1 MVKKLSLTVS
11 QVGALL
17 TLCKFYKRWS
27 NCGWVKLFAELDG
40 NGRSLK
46 DVCTL

>member
-11 QVGALL
+11 QVDAL
-17 TLCKFYKRWS
+17 S
-27 NCGWVKLFAELDG
+27 NCGWVKLLAELDG